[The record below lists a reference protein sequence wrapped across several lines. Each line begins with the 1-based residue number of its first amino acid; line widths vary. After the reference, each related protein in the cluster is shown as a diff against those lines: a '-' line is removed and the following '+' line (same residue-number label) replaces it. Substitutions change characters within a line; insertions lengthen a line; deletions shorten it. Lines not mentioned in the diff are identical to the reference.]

1 MFSVMNNSIKN
12 QYCERFPSKSDNE
25 ILCPVF
31 FKLEEESDSNNLHQL
46 IKNNPQLVIIDEIKS
61 QLEELIKLRHPQ
73 EKLTEKQ
80 LSQKIETHLGQTKI
94 DNYGVWV
101 YYPWRNTLVHLL
113 DEKEFVEVRTNRNQY
128 KITPEEEE
136 ILVTKKIGIIGLS
149 VGKAIALTMA
159 MERIC
164 GEIVLA
170 DFDVIE
176 LSNLNRI
183 QTGVH
188 HFNTKKTVVA
198 AREIAEIDP
207 YLKVTCYHE
216 GLTEANINDFF
227 TKNKNLDICVEVCDG
242 LEIKILARQK
252 AKELGI
258 PVVMDTNDNGMI
270 DIERFDLET
279 ERPIFHGLLKNF
291 EISKINKA
299 ISNKDK
305 LPIVNAIVGFE
316 NMSERLKKSLPE
328 IGKSI
333 LTWPQLASSVVL
345 GGAITCDVCRRIFLE
360 EFKTSGRYFVNLNNI
375 IK

>member
-1 MFSVMNNSIKN
+1 MNNSIKN
-12 QYCERFPSKSDNE
+12 QYPEQFPSKTDNE
-25 ILCPVF
+25 VLRPLF
-31 FKLEEESDSNNLHQL
+31 FKLEEGSDRETLHQL
-46 IKNNPQLVIIDEIKS
+46 IKNNPQIVIIDEIQS

-73 EKLTEKQ
+73 EKLSKEGLTE
-80 LSQKIETHLGQTKI
+80 KIETHLGKTNL

-101 YYPWRNTLVHLL
+101 YYPWRNVLVHLL
-113 DEKEFVEVRTNRNQY
+113 DKKEFVEVRTNRNQN
-128 KITPEEEE
+128 KITIEEEKV
-136 ILVTKKIGIIGLS
+136 LATKKIGIIGLS
-149 VGKAIALTMA
+149 VGKAIALTIA

-188 HFNTKKTVVA
+188 HFNTKKTIVA

-207 YLKVTCYHE
+207 FLKVTCYNE

-227 TKNKNLDICVEVCDG
+227 TKGKNLDICVEVCDG
-242 LEIKILARQK
+242 LEIKILTRQK
-252 AKELGI
+252 AKALGI

-291 EISKINKA
+291 DISKINKA
-299 ISNKDK
+299 ITNKDK